1 MKIIVIG
8 TYPPRQC
15 GIATFTSAFSTSLEE
30 LAGDQV
36 DILAISDGT
45 EEGFPKEVK
54 ATVAEDDE
62 SQYAHAAEWI
72 SSNYDCCILQHE
84 FGIFGGASG
93 GHILEL
99 ITRLRIPLITNLHT
113 VVPNP
118 SSDEKRVMTSLLTAS
133 SKLTVM
139 SQRAVSF
146 LIEIYG
152 AKSDKIQLIRHGVP
166 SFTLPQERAKSVL
179 GLQGK
184 KVMLSF
190 GFLGQGKGYETAIQA
205 VSYIPD
211 PNFLYIILG
220 STHPNILREEGESYR
235 HFLQDQVTALGATER
250 IKFIDCFASETL
262 LKSYLSACDMF
273 VTPYPNENQI
283 SSGTL
288 SFALAAGTAV
298 LSTPYW
304 YARDVLQGDR
314 GLLFPFGDAKSLAN
328 HIGELLS
335 DRAKLVTYRTRA
347 KQFGATMSWK
357 NIAKE
362 HHDLVTSLLK
372 IDGRTRWKKED
383 KEQRNGSV
391 SRKPRSYS
399 SPDNLINPNS

>member
-15 GIATFTSAFSTSLEE
+15 GIATFTSAFRTALQE

-45 EEGFPKEVK
+45 EGGFPQEVR
-54 ATVAEDDE
+54 ATIDRDDR
-62 SQYAHAAEWI
+62 SQYAQSADWI

-93 GHILEL
+93 EHILEL
-99 ITRLRIPLITNLHT
+99 INRLGVPLITNLHT

-118 SSDEKRVMTSLLTAS
+118 SSDEKRVMTSLITAS
-133 SKLTVM
+133 SKITVM

-146 LIEIYG
+146 LIEIYH
-152 AKSDKIQLIRHGVP
+152 AQNDKIQLIRHGVP
-166 SFTLPQERAKSVL
+166 TFTLPQERAKSAL

-205 VSYIPD
+205 VSLIPD

-220 STHPNILREEGESYR
+220 STHPNVLREEGEQYR
-235 HFLQDQVTALGATER
+235 NFLKDRVTTLGASER

-304 YARDVLQGDR
+304 YARDVLQDDR
-314 GLLFPFGDAKSLAN
+314 GLLFPFGDAKSLAD
-328 HIGELLS
+328 HISLFLS

-357 NIAKE
+357 NIAKA
-362 HHDLVTSLLK
+362 HHHLIGTLLK
-372 IDGRTRWKKED
+372 IDQRTRWKKRD
-383 KEQRNGSV
+383 NKKQNGVV
-391 SRKPRSYS
+391 STRPLTYS
-399 SPDNLINPNS
+399 TPDNLINPSS